1 MYTLHRP
8 QIAAFLFFFCLQTS
22 SFYLA
27 PSLTAQCDPAIKPT
41 TNRSLRYQDRGNRC
55 EGLYRS
61 KVSSSN
67 LRLVSFTQG
76 IFRFKGEKEEVITL
90 NTPVESED
98 TVFLR
103 ATGIPFDLYYRMD
116 ALLIRQKPIR
126 WPVREV
132 LARGSR
138 TRYARNIGLYGYVG
152 SNRKTTYVPVRAV
165 SDQYDQNNSSSGYRI
180 KLVASTSLSQVRWRL
195 RDQTEYKLLRD
206 GGRFYSGWLIPIQL
220 PADLA
225 PGAYTLEI
233 EAKEYNRPEYISK
246 RYDFRL

>member
-1 MYTLHRP
+1 MYLR
-8 QIAAFLFFFCLQTS
+8 IAAFLFLFGLQGGLCS
-22 SFYLA
+22 LA

-41 TNRSLRYQDRGNRC
+41 TNRSLRYQNRGNRC

-76 IFRFKGEKEEVITL
+76 IFRFKGAGEEVITL
-90 NTPVESED
+90 TTPVEAED
-98 TVFLR
+98 TIYLR

-116 ALLIRQKPIR
+116 ALLLRQRPFR
-126 WPVREV
+126 WPVGEV

-152 SNRKTTYVPVRAV
+152 SPGRRVFIPVRPV
-165 SDQYDQNNSSSGYRI
+165 SDQYDPDDPPPTVYLIQ
-180 KLVASTSLSQVRWRL
+180 LVASRRLSRVRWRL
-195 RDQTEYKLLRD
+195 RGQTKYRLLR
-206 GGRFYSGWLIPIQL
+206 GGGSFYSGIPISIRLPDQL
-220 PADLA
+220 K
-225 PGAYTLEI
+225 PGHYTLEI